1 MRCQSFCCVNTLF
14 PCYGKYIKE
23 TVIDLEMACVVTR
36 TWNMWS
42 YSRRRNLFSCC
53 SPTPFHLCLQLGTQR
68 QKLKGVEF
76 CLIFLFHIYFFSP
89 FWKMLQGIPVKG
101 SRGDWRHWNTFR
113 KCLWGES
120 LSLLETGL
128 NHNTISVFPQILT
141 QLPLST
147 LDPRNSNCLSSAFS
161 RRTDVCSSLIC
172 EHCPVLHG
180 HQPPQPINLG

>member
-76 CLIFLFHIYFFSP
+76 CLIFFVSYLLFFSI
-89 FWKMLQGIPVKG
+89 FKMLQGIPVKG

-113 KCLWGES
+113 KYVCEVNPCLFWKLGLTIIQFLFFLKFWPS
-120 LSLLETGL
+120 CLLV
-128 NHNTISVFPQILT
+128 H
-141 QLPLST
+141 
-147 LDPRNSNCLSSAFS
+147 
-161 RRTDVCSSLIC
+161 
-172 EHCPVLHG
+172 
-180 HQPPQPINLG
+180 